1 MFRTLIVSV
10 VRSEGVARVAVVLH
24 SGARF
29 GSSSSGVT
37 RAALFCGI
45 LYVIPV
51 RPAVV
56 ANMVF
61 ADNRR
66 AFVA

>member
-29 GSSSSGVT
+29 GSSSSDVT
-37 RAALFCGI
+37 RAAFCGI

>member
-1 MFRTLIVSV
+1 MFRTLTASV
-10 VRSEGVARVAVVLH
+10 AYNVGAVKVAAVLH

-29 GSSSSGVT
+29 GSSSSDVT
-37 RAALFCGI
+37 RAAFCGI

-56 ANMVF
+56 ANVVF